1 MAKYELIKNDE
12 GFIVSMIKSDKGIE
26 VDVSKMDLAYLD
38 CYYEKDGKVILNE
51 ERKAQMVA
59 DEEKESRIHE
69 LETVLE
75 ESDGI
80 MTGMLDDVASLNNPV
95 TFISDFIQVLANYNS
110 KYSKLIADRKAWRSE
125 LEELNK

>member
-51 ERKAQMVA
+51 ERKAQMIA
-59 DEEKESRIHE
+59 DEEKDVRIHE
-69 LETVLE
+69 LETMLE

-95 TFISDFIQVLANYNS
+95 TFISDFIQVLSNYNS

>member
-69 LETVLE
+69 LETMLE

-80 MTGMLDDVASLNNPV
+80 ITGMLDDIVALDNPV
-95 TFISDFIQVLANYNS
+95 TFISDFIKVLANYNS
-110 KYSKLIADRKAWRSE
+110 KYSSLVADRKAWRSE

>member
-26 VDVSKMDLAYLD
+26 VDVSNMDLAYLD

-51 ERKAQMVA
+51 ERKAQMIA

-69 LETVLE
+69 LETMLE

-80 MTGMLDDVASLNNPV
+80 ITGMLDDIVALDNPV
-95 TFISDFIQVLANYNS
+95 TFISDFIKVLANYNS

>member
-38 CYYEKDGKVILNE
+38 CYYEKDGKVVLNE
-51 ERKAQMVA
+51 ERKAQMIA
-59 DEEKESRIHE
+59 DEEKDVRIHE
-69 LETVLE
+69 LENMLE

-80 MTGMLDDVASLNNPV
+80 ITGMLDDIVALDNPV
-95 TFISDFIQVLANYNS
+95 TFISDFIKVLANYNS
-110 KYSKLIADRKAWRSE
+110 KYSALVADRKAWRSE

>member
-1 MAKYELIKNDE
+1 MKYELIKNDE

-38 CYYEKDGKVILNE
+38 AYYEKDGKVVLNE

-69 LETVLE
+69 LETMLE

-80 MTGMLDDVASLNNPV
+80 ITGMLDDIVALDNPV
-95 TFISDFIQVLANYNS
+95 TFISDFIKVLANYNS

>member
-38 CYYEKDGKVILNE
+38 CYYEKDGKVVLNE
-51 ERKAQMVA
+51 ERKAQMIA

-69 LETVLE
+69 LETMLE

-80 MTGMLDDVASLNNPV
+80 ITGMLDDIVALDNPV
-95 TFISDFIQVLANYNS
+95 TFISDFIKVLANYNG

>member
-12 GFIVSMIKSDKGIE
+12 GFIISMIKSDKGIE

-38 CYYEKDGKVILNE
+38 AYYEKDGKVVLNE
-51 ERKAQMVA
+51 ERKAQMIAA
-59 DEEKESRIHE
+59 DEKITRIHE
-69 LETVLE
+69 LESMLE
-75 ESDGI
+75 ESDSI
-80 MTGMLDDVASLNNPV
+80 VTGMLDDIASLNNPV

>member
-12 GFIVSMIKSDKGIE
+12 GFIISMIKSDKGIE

-38 CYYEKDGKVILNE
+38 CYYEKDGKVVLNE
-51 ERKAQMVA
+51 EHKAQMEA
-59 DEEKESRIHE
+59 DEQRQTRIHE
-69 LETVLE
+69 LETMLE

-80 MTGMLDDVASLNNPV
+80 ITGMLDDIVALDNPL
-95 TFISDFIQVLANYNS
+95 TFVSDFIKVLANYNS
-110 KYSKLIADRKAWRSE
+110 KYSALVADRKAWRAE

>member
-1 MAKYELIKNDE
+1 MKYELIKNDE

-38 CYYEKDGKVILNE
+38 AYYEKDGKVVLNE

-69 LETVLE
+69 LETMLE

-80 MTGMLDDVASLNNPV
+80 ITGMLDDIVALDNPV
-95 TFISDFIQVLANYNS
+95 TFISDFIKVLANYNS
-110 KYSKLIADRKAWRSE
+110 KYSALVTDRKAWRAE